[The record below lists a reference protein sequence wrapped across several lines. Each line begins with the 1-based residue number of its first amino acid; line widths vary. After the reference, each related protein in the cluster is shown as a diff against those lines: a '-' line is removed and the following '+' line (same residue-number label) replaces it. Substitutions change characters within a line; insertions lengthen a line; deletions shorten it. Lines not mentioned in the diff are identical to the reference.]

1 MRASTIHDS
10 RRAAPLMAIAAGLLA
25 AGLLG
30 ASTCAAAPPAPK
42 PWKPDHA
49 EYIVPAGPGAA
60 LDLAARKLVQMMQ
73 QEGLV
78 DNMIVSNRPGG
89 NTAIALN
96 VLDQKQGDGNY
107 LMTLTSS
114 LINDQIIGSLNKKYT
129 DYTPVANLLDENV
142 AVVVR
147 ADSPWHTAMDLV
159 NALKKNP
166 GQANIAIATSI
177 GNHIHVG
184 IARPLKAAGVDV
196 AKLTIVPFKSSADS
210 MTALLGGHVNIVAAT
225 TPNLLAPLQT
235 GKIRVLAI
243 AAPERLNGPLASI
256 PTWKEQGVN
265 VVSVSSQAVIGPK
278 GMTPE
283 QIAFW
288 DHAIRVVTAKPE
300 WQEFLAHNQWRS
312 HYLDAKGEAAYLDQQ
327 YAATRSVLADLG
339 LARQ

>member
-1 MRASTIHDS
+1 MRVSTIEK
-10 RRAAPLMAIAAGLLA
+10 RRRTGPRMSMAACLLA
-25 AGLLG
+25 AGLWG
-30 ASTCAAAPPAPK
+30 AATCAAAPPAK

-60 LDLAARKLVQMMQ
+60 LDLAARKLVQMMEQ
-73 QEGLV
+73 KGLV
-78 DNMIVSNRPGG
+78 ENMIVSNRPGG

-129 DYTPVANLLDENV
+129 DYTPIANLLDENV

-196 AKLTIVPFKSSADS
+196 TKLTIVPFKSSADS

-225 TPNLLAPLQT
+225 TPNLLAPMQT

-243 AAPERLNGPLASI
+243 AAPERLQGPLSGI

-265 VVSVSSQAVIGPK
+265 VVSVSSQGVIGPK

-283 QIAFW
+283 QVAFW
-288 DHAIRVVTAKPE
+288 DHAIRTVTSTPE
-300 WQEFLAHNQWRS
+300 WQAFLAHNQWRS
-312 HYLDAKGEAAYLDQQ
+312 HYLDAAGEAAYLDEQF
-327 YAATRSVLADLG
+327 AATRSVLTDLG
-339 LARQ
+339 LAKK